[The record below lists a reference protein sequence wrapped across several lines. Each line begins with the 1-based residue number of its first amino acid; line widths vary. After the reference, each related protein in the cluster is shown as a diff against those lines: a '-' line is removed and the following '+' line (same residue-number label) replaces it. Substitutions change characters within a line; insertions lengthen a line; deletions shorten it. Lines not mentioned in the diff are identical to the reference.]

1 MFYKHLHGL
10 RGLASLM
17 VFLVHITDGYNMHVS
32 NIFGRPEEIGTFQY
46 YISNVGSFG
55 VEIFFFLSGFVI
67 YKSSLSEKESDFF
80 IRRFFRIYPIFLLF
94 SIIFIIGNFYANL
107 EPERNNITNV
117 LLALSFLNVFSD
129 APALTPNSWSVVY
142 EVWYY
147 LGLFYF
153 TSFFIKHEKITLKH
167 LFAFAV
173 MAWFI
178 VMKPITIYFILGA
191 LMCGQI
197 GNISKHLGSYTKLYV
212 NFFSFMILAI
222 LTYFVAIGVNFGG
235 SGWFNALTT
244 VELILPVLLLAF
256 MVLLMHDL
264 NMISIFLQSRW
275 LLFLGT
281 ISYTLYLLHPYTYR
295 VVRYIIVKVEI
306 SNTTLEFVLFII
318 STIFVTLFAS
328 HIVSFLIELP
338 IYKRFAKKGIYK

>member
-1 MFYKHLHGL
+1 
-10 RGLASLM
+10 M

-32 NIFGRPEEIGTFQY
+32 DVFGRPEQVGTLQY
-46 YISNVGSFG
+46 YISNIGSFG

-80 IRRFFRIYPIFLLF
+80 KRRFFRIYPIFLLF

-147 LGLFYF
+147 FGLFYI
-153 TSFFIKHEKITLKH
+153 TSFFIKHEKLTVKH
-167 LFAFAV
+167 LLAFAV

-178 VMKPITIYFILGA
+178 IVKPITIYFILGA
-191 LMCGQI
+191 IMSGQI
-197 GNISKHLGSYTKLYV
+197 HNITRILSNIPKAHV
-212 NFFSFMILAI
+212 NILTCLTLVT
-222 LTYFVAIGVNFGG
+222 LTYFVAIGVNFG
-235 SGWFNALTT
+235 STGWLNALTS
-244 VELILPVLLLAF
+244 VEIILPTLLLAF
-256 MVLLMHDL
+256 MILLMHDL
-264 NMISIFLQSRW
+264 NIMSNLLQSKW

-295 VVRYIIVKVEI
+295 VVRYIIVKAEI
-306 SNTTLEFVLFII
+306 SNTSLEFVVFVLA
-318 STIFVTLFAS
+318 TIFITLFTS
-328 HIVSFLIELP
+328 NVVSSLFEMP